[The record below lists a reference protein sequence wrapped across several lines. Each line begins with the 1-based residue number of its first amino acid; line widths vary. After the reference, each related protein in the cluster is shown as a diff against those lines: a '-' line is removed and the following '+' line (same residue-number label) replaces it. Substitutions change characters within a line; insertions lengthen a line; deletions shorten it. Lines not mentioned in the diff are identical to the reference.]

1 MILLDTNV
9 ISETQRR
16 EPHARV
22 LDWIDAQALE
32 TLYLSAITVAELRA
46 GIALMP
52 AGKRRDGLHEN
63 LEKRLLPMFANRVL
77 SFDMACTKAYAE
89 LLAKSRDAGLA
100 VETADAFIAAVALA
114 NGFAVATRDT
124 TPFEAAGLNVI
135 NPWDAAE

>member
-9 ISETQRR
+9 ISEPQRHQ
-16 EPHARV
+16 PNARV

-46 GIALMP
+46 GIALIP
-52 AGKRRDGLHEN
+52 TGKRRDILHEN

-89 LLAKSRDAGLA
+89 LLAKSRAVGLA
-100 VETADAFIAAVALA
+100 VNAPDAFIAAIALA
-114 NGFAVATRDT
+114 NGFTVATRDT
-124 TPFEAAGLNVI
+124 SPFEAAGLSVI
-135 NPWDAAE
+135 NPWETAQ

>member
-9 ISETQRR
+9 ISESQRR

-22 LDWIDAQALE
+22 LDWMDAQALE

-52 AGKRRDGLHEN
+52 PGKRRDGLHEN

-77 SFDMACTKAYAE
+77 SFDLTCTKSYAE
-89 LLAKSRDAGLA
+89 LLATSRAAGLA
-100 VETADAFIAAVALA
+100 VETADALIAAIALA
-114 NGFAVATRDT
+114 QGFTVATRDT
-124 TPFEAAGLNVI
+124 RPFEAAGLNVI
-135 NPWDAAE
+135 NPWEATP

>member
-9 ISETQRR
+9 ISEPQRR
-16 EPHARV
+16 EPNAHV
-22 LDWIDAQALE
+22 LGWIDAQALE

-52 AGKRRDGLHEN
+52 DGKRRDSLHDN

-89 LLAKSRDAGLA
+89 LLAKAHAAGLA
-100 VETADAFIAAVALA
+100 IETADAFIAAVALA
-114 NGFAVATRDT
+114 NGFTVATRDIS
-124 TPFEAAGLNVI
+124 PFEAAGLTVI
-135 NPWDAAE
+135 NP

>member
-9 ISETQRR
+9 ISEPQRQ
-16 EPHARV
+16 EPNPRV
-22 LDWIDAQALE
+22 LDWLDSQALE
-32 TLYLSAITVAELRA
+32 TLYLSTITVAELRA

-52 AGKRRDGLHEN
+52 AGKRRARLGEN

-89 LLAKSRDAGLA
+89 LLAKSRAAGLA

-114 NGFAVATRDT
+114 NGFIVATRDAS
-124 TPFEAAGLNVI
+124 PFEAAGLKVI
-135 NPWDAAE
+135 NPWEAAQ